1 MYEVIF
7 KNDNGKV
14 FTFGPNGSNYFGMN
28 IGDGLEVELG
38 KSQGFAQVGETVET
52 QSISGR
58 FIDVTGMFYGNIVR
72 GKNNLRNVC
81 APMASGKLIFQGAH
95 YIRVYVKAAPSF
107 SAVRNNGLFK
117 MQFYAPFPFFS
128 AFQESY
134 FPIGG
139 IVPSFRFPV
148 NYGKPHRFGT
158 RSNERYVNV
167 LNSGDVRI
175 QFRLVLRSEGVSSNP
190 ILTNITT
197 FAFLKINGT
206 INIGQFITIYRD
218 NSNVLR
224 AELTSGNEVTDVI
237 TWIDDES
244 SLFELEPGDNLIS
257 ANDDQGGAALI
268 ASFTFNPAVGALYET
283 ESL

>member
-7 KNDNGKV
+7 QNDNGKV
-14 FTFGPNGSNYFGMN
+14 FTFGPNGGNWYGMN
-28 IGDGLEVELG
+28 IGNGLEVTLG

-52 QSISGR
+52 QSIGGR
-58 FIDVTGMFYGNIVR
+58 SIDVTGMFFGDIVG

-81 APMASGKLIFQGAH
+81 APLSSGRLIFQKSH

-107 SAVRNNGLFK
+107 SVVKNNGLFK

-134 FPIGG
+134 FLIGG
-139 IVPSFRFPV
+139 VVPSFRFPV
-148 NYGKPHRFGT
+148 NYGRPHRFGT

-167 LNSGDVRI
+167 VNSGDVRI
-175 QFRLVLRSEGVSSNP
+175 PYRLVLRSEGVSTNP
-190 ILTNITT
+190 TLTNITT
-197 FAFLKINGT
+197 FAFLKINGI
-206 INIGQFITIYRD
+206 INIGQFITIFRD
-218 NSNVLR
+218 DNNVLR
-224 AELTSGNEVTDVI
+224 AELTDGNQVTDVI

-244 SLFELEPGDNLIS
+244 SLFELDPGDNLIS
-257 ANDDQGGAALI
+257 ANDEEGGKALI

-283 ESL
+283 

>member
-7 KNDNGKV
+7 QNDNGKI
-14 FTFGPNGSNYFGMN
+14 FTFGPNGGNWFGMN
-28 IGDGLEVELG
+28 IGNGLEVTLG

-52 QSISGR
+52 QSIGGR
-58 FIDVTGMFYGNIVR
+58 SIDVTGMFFGDIVG
-72 GKNNLRNVC
+72 GKNSLRNIC
-81 APMASGKLIFQGAH
+81 APLSSGRLIFQKTH
-95 YIRVYVKAAPSF
+95 YIRVYVKAAPTF
-107 SAVRNNGLFK
+107 SAVKNNGLFK

-128 AFQESY
+128 AFQERY
-134 FPIGG
+134 FLIGG
-139 IVPSFRFPV
+139 VVPGFRFPV
-148 NYGKPHRFGT
+148 NYGRPHRFGT

-167 LNSGDVRI
+167 INSGDVRI
-175 QFRLVLRSEGVSSNP
+175 PYRLVLRSEGVSTNP
-190 ILTNITT
+190 TLTNITT

-206 INIGQFITIYRD
+206 INIGQFITIFRD

-224 AELTSGNEVTDVI
+224 AELTDGNRVTDVI

-257 ANDDQGGAALI
+257 ANDDEGGKALI

-283 ESL
+283 

>member
-14 FTFGPNGSNYFGMN
+14 FTFGPNGGNWYGMN
-28 IGDGLEVELG
+28 IGNGLEVTLG

-52 QSISGR
+52 QSIGGR
-58 FIDVTGMFYGNIVR
+58 SIDVTGMFFGDIVG

-81 APMASGKLIFQGAH
+81 APLSSGRLIFQKSH

-107 SAVRNNGLFK
+107 SAVKNNGLFK

-134 FPIGG
+134 FLIGG
-139 IVPSFRFPV
+139 VIPSFRFPV
-148 NYGKPHRFGT
+148 NYGRPHRFGT

-167 LNSGDVRI
+167 VNSGDVRI
-175 QFRLVLRSEGVSSNP
+175 PYRLVLRSEGVSTNP
-190 ILTNITT
+190 TLTNITT
-197 FAFLKINGT
+197 FAFLKINGI
-206 INIGQFITIYRD
+206 INIGQFITIFRD
-218 NSNVLR
+218 DNNVLR
-224 AELTSGNEVTDVI
+224 AELTDGNQVTDVI

-244 SLFELEPGDNLIS
+244 SLFELDPGDNLIS
-257 ANDDQGGAALI
+257 ANDEEGGKALI

-283 ESL
+283 

>member
-7 KNDNGKV
+7 QNDNGKV
-14 FTFGPNGSNYFGMN
+14 FTFGPNGGNWYGMN
-28 IGDGLEVELG
+28 IGNGLEVTLG

-52 QSISGR
+52 QSIGGR
-58 FIDVTGMFYGNIVR
+58 SIDVTGMFFGDIVG

-81 APMASGKLIFQGAH
+81 APLSSGRLIFQKSH

-107 SAVRNNGLFK
+107 SAVKNNGLFK

-134 FPIGG
+134 FLIGG
-139 IVPSFRFPV
+139 VVPSFRFPV
-148 NYGKPHRFGT
+148 NYGRPHRFGT

-167 LNSGDVRI
+167 VNSGDVRI
-175 QFRLVLRSEGVSSNP
+175 PYRLVLRSEGVSTNP
-190 ILTNITT
+190 TLTNITT
-197 FAFLKINGT
+197 FAFLKINGI
-206 INIGQFITIYRD
+206 INIGQFITIFRD
-218 NSNVLR
+218 DNNVLR
-224 AELTSGNEVTDVI
+224 AELTDGNQVTDVI

-257 ANDDQGGAALI
+257 ANDEEGGKALI

-283 ESL
+283 

>member
-7 KNDNGKV
+7 QNDNGKV
-14 FTFGPNGSNYFGMN
+14 FTFGPNGGNWYGMN
-28 IGDGLEVELG
+28 IGNGLEVTLG

-52 QSISGR
+52 QSIGGR
-58 FIDVTGMFYGNIVR
+58 SIDVTGMFFGDIVG

-81 APMASGKLIFQGAH
+81 APLSSGRLIFQKSH

-107 SAVRNNGLFK
+107 SAVKNNGLFK

-134 FPIGG
+134 FLIGG
-139 IVPSFRFPV
+139 VVPSFRFPV
-148 NYGKPHRFGT
+148 NYGRPHRFGT

-167 LNSGDVRI
+167 VNSGDVRI
-175 QFRLVLRSEGVSSNP
+175 PYRLVLRSEGVSTNP
-190 ILTNITT
+190 TLTNITT
-197 FAFLKINGT
+197 FAFLKINGI
-206 INIGQFITIYRD
+206 INIGQFITIFRD
-218 NSNVLR
+218 DNNVLR
-224 AELTSGNEVTDVI
+224 AELTDGNQVTDVI

-244 SLFELEPGDNLIS
+244 SLFELDPGDNLIS
-257 ANDDQGGAALI
+257 ANDEEGGKALI

-283 ESL
+283 

>member
-1 MYEVIF
+1 MYEAIF
-7 KNDNGKV
+7 QNDNGKV
-14 FTFGPNGSNYFGMN
+14 FTFGPKGGNWFGMD
-28 IGDGLEVELG
+28 IGNGLEVTLG

-52 QSISGR
+52 QSIGGR
-58 FIDVTGMFYGNIVR
+58 PINVTGMFFGDIVG
-72 GKNNLRNVC
+72 GKNSLRNIC
-81 APMASGKLIFQGAH
+81 APLSSGRLIFQKTH
-95 YIRVYVKAAPSF
+95 YIRVYVKAAPTF
-107 SAVRNNGLFK
+107 SAVKNNGLFK

-134 FPIGG
+134 FLIGG
-139 IVPSFRFPV
+139 VVPGFRFPV

-167 LNSGDVRI
+167 INSGDVRI
-175 QFRLVLRSEGVSSNP
+175 PYRLVLRSEGVSTNP
-190 ILTNITT
+190 TLTNITT

-206 INIGQFITIYRD
+206 INIGQFITIFRD

-224 AELTSGNEVTDVI
+224 AELTDGNQITDVI

-257 ANDDQGGAALI
+257 ANDDEGGKALI
-268 ASFTFNPAVGALYET
+268 ASFTFNPAVGALYEA
-283 ESL
+283 

>member
-1 MYEVIF
+1 
-7 KNDNGKV
+7 
-14 FTFGPNGSNYFGMN
+14 MN
-28 IGDGLEVELG
+28 IGNGLEVTLG

-52 QSISGR
+52 QSIGGR
-58 FIDVTGMFYGNIVR
+58 SIDVTGMFFGDIVG

-81 APMASGKLIFQGAH
+81 APLSSGRLIFQKSH

-107 SAVRNNGLFK
+107 SAVKNNGLFK

-134 FPIGG
+134 FLIGG
-139 IVPSFRFPV
+139 VVPSFRFPV

-167 LNSGDVRI
+167 VNSGDVRI
-175 QFRLVLRSEGVSSNP
+175 PYRLVLRSEGVSTNP
-190 ILTNITT
+190 TLTNITT
-197 FAFLKINGT
+197 FAFLKINGI
-206 INIGQFITIYRD
+206 INIGQFITIFRD
-218 NSNVLR
+218 DNNVLR
-224 AELTSGNEVTDVI
+224 AELTDGNQVTDVI

-244 SLFELEPGDNLIS
+244 SLFELDPGDNLIS
-257 ANDDQGGAALI
+257 ANDEEGGKALI

-283 ESL
+283 

>member
-7 KNDNGKV
+7 QNDNGKV
-14 FTFGPNGSNYFGMN
+14 FTFGPNGGNWYGMN
-28 IGDGLEVELG
+28 IGNGLEVTLG

-52 QSISGR
+52 QSIGGR
-58 FIDVTGMFYGNIVR
+58 SIDVTGMFFGDIAG

-81 APMASGKLIFQGAH
+81 APLSSGRLIFQKSH

-107 SAVRNNGLFK
+107 SAVKNNGLFK

-134 FPIGG
+134 FLIGG
-139 IVPSFRFPV
+139 VVPSFRFPV
-148 NYGKPHRFGT
+148 NYGRPHRFGT

-167 LNSGDVRI
+167 VNSGDVRI
-175 QFRLVLRSEGVSSNP
+175 PYRLVLRSEGVSTNP
-190 ILTNITT
+190 TLTNITT
-197 FAFLKINGT
+197 FAFLKINGI
-206 INIGQFITIYRD
+206 INIGQFITIFRD
-218 NSNVLR
+218 DNNVLR
-224 AELTSGNEVTDVI
+224 AELTDGNQVTDVI

-244 SLFELEPGDNLIS
+244 SLFELDPGDNLIS
-257 ANDDQGGAALI
+257 ANDEEGGKALI

-283 ESL
+283 

>member
-7 KNDNGKV
+7 QNDNGKV
-14 FTFGPNGSNYFGMN
+14 FTFGPNGGNWYGMN
-28 IGDGLEVELG
+28 IGNGLEVTLG

-52 QSISGR
+52 QSIGGR
-58 FIDVTGMFYGNIVR
+58 SIDVTGMFFGDIVG

-81 APMASGKLIFQGAH
+81 APLSSGRLIFQMSH

-107 SAVRNNGLFK
+107 SAVKNNGLFK

-134 FPIGG
+134 FLIGG
-139 IVPSFRFPV
+139 VVPRFRFPV
-148 NYGKPHRFGT
+148 NYGRPHRFGT

-167 LNSGDVRI
+167 VNSGDVRI
-175 QFRLVLRSEGVSSNP
+175 PYRLVLRSEGVSTNP
-190 ILTNITT
+190 TLTNITT
-197 FAFLKINGT
+197 FAFLKINGI
-206 INIGQFITIYRD
+206 INIGQFITIFRD
-218 NSNVLR
+218 DNNVLR
-224 AELTSGNEVTDVI
+224 AELTDGNQVTDVI

-244 SLFELEPGDNLIS
+244 SLFELDPGDNLIS
-257 ANDDQGGAALI
+257 ANDEEGGKALI

-283 ESL
+283 

>member
-7 KNDNGKV
+7 QNDNGKV
-14 FTFGPNGSNYFGMN
+14 FTFGPNGGNWYGMN
-28 IGDGLEVELG
+28 IGNGLEVTLG

-52 QSISGR
+52 QSIGGR
-58 FIDVTGMFYGNIVR
+58 SIDVTGMLFGDIVG

-81 APMASGKLIFQGAH
+81 APLSSGRLIFQKSH

-107 SAVRNNGLFK
+107 SAVKNNGLFK

-134 FPIGG
+134 FLIGG
-139 IVPSFRFPV
+139 VVPSFRFPV
-148 NYGKPHRFGT
+148 NYGRPHRFGT

-167 LNSGDVRI
+167 VNSGDVRI
-175 QFRLVLRSEGVSSNP
+175 PYRLVLRSEGVSTNP
-190 ILTNITT
+190 TLTNITT
-197 FAFLKINGT
+197 FAFLKINGI
-206 INIGQFITIYRD
+206 INIGQFITIFRD
-218 NSNVLR
+218 DNNVLR
-224 AELTSGNEVTDVI
+224 AELTDGNQVTDVI

-244 SLFELEPGDNLIS
+244 SLFELDPGDNLIS
-257 ANDDQGGAALI
+257 ANDEEGGKALI

-283 ESL
+283 